1 MNNSNNN
8 NYCNNPLIIS
18 LFLRNLHI
26 FWMYEMMLL
35 RIELSG
41 LMRARERSFALG
53 ITAPLT

>member
-8 NYCNNPLIIS
+8 NYCNNHYHFP
-18 LFLRNLHI
+18 FLRNLHI